1 MRLKKKN
8 SERTKKKEI
17 MIKLLQPLCLLKV
30 GFWMNAIVVLY
41 SSQQS
46 DVEQTQQ
53 DSGLTTWHQ
62 QTEKHPH
69 QRGTKA
75 AYTRF
80 SSGQSCFQ
88 CNADVGLPLCTA
100 TVLFHNMYMWPIS
113 YSIGATLPQQ
123 SSIKHWAL
131 FYSGNPTQACLFPCA
146 AHPLWFMKW
155 YEFIHYSYWRLNYY
169 HSPIRLGTDTI
180 NIMKSHFAL
189 GIATA
194 VKSGHNWLVS
204 TSSQRTGD
212 KH

>member
-1 MRLKKKN
+1 
-8 SERTKKKEI
+8 

-100 TVLFHNMYMWPIS
+100 TVLFHNMYMWPIP

-131 FYSGNPTQACLFPCA
+131 FLQWEP
-146 AHPLWFMKW
+146 
-155 YEFIHYSYWRLNYY
+155 
-169 HSPIRLGTDTI
+169 
-180 NIMKSHFAL
+180 
-189 GIATA
+189 
-194 VKSGHNWLVS
+194 S
-204 TSSQRTGD
+204 TSLFIPMCCASLLIYEMIWVHSLFILAVELLPFSHQTWNWHHKHYEITFCLGHCCCCEKWSQLTS
-212 KH
+212 